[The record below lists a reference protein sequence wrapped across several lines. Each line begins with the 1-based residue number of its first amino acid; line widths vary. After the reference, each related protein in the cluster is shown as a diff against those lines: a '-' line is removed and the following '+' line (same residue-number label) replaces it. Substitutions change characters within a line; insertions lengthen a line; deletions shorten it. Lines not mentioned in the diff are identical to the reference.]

1 MTPKKTP
8 GATRRKRA
16 PAPAPAP
23 SAVAVAP
30 VNDLAA
36 SATEGMLGPNPFVGL
51 HWRDVLASSRKI
63 GLQAAKQP
71 ALLLEQE
78 AILARELISVL
89 AGQSELDIGK
99 GDKRF
104 ADPAWQT
111 NPFYRRL
118 LQGYV
123 AWSQALGGFV
133 DKSSMDPDN
142 KARARF
148 AMSMLTE
155 AMAPTNSLAGN
166 PAALKKVVDRGG
178 TSLLSGLRNMLSD
191 LVDNRGMPAQVD
203 KRAFGVG
210 RNIGLSAGAVVFR
223 NDVLE
228 LIQYAPT
235 TPEVYARPQL
245 IVPPQINKFYVFD
258 IAPGRSIVEYML
270 NSGLQTF
277 VVSWR
282 NPTALQR
289 DWDMDTYV
297 TALLEAIDA
306 VRQITGS
313 DDVNLHG
320 ACSGA
325 MTMSALLGYLAA
337 RDKPVVHAATLM
349 VAVLGQCADSQLCLF
364 LTPKAVAA
372 AKKRTA
378 SKGVLEGREMARV
391 FAWLRPNDLV
401 WNYWVNNY
409 LMGNRPPAFDIL
421 YWNND
426 TTRLAARFHGQL
438 LDIFA
443 DGLLHRPGGLEVLG
457 TPVDLAQVT
466 CDKYVLAGT
475 TDHITPWKG
484 VYETARAFGGKTE
497 FVLSSSGHIQSLIN
511 PPGNP
516 KARFHVRS
524 DLPEKADDWL
534 AGASAMSDSWWEH
547 WREWLVAR
555 SGALRPAPKSLGS
568 RRLRPGAPAPG
579 EYVVE
584 A

>member
-1 MTPKKTP
+1 MTARKTP
-8 GATRRKRA
+8 GTPKRKPL
-16 PAPAPAP
+16 PAAIE
-23 SAVAVAP
+23 P
-30 VNDLAA
+30 VDDL
-36 SATEGMLGPNPFVGL
+36 SVGATEGMLGPNPFVGL
-51 HWRDVLASSRKI
+51 RWRDVLASSRKI
-63 GLQAAKQP
+63 GVQAAKQP
-71 ALLLEQE
+71 VLLLEQE

-89 AGQSELDIGK
+89 AGQSELEIGK

-104 ADPAWQT
+104 SDPAWQT

-118 LQGYV
+118 LQGYL
-123 AWSQALGGFV
+123 AWGQALGGFV
-133 DKSSMDPDN
+133 DKSSMDDEN

-148 AMSMLTE
+148 AMAMLTE

-166 PAALKKVVDRGG
+166 PAALKKVIDRGG
-178 TSLLSGLRNMLSD
+178 TSLLSGLRNMLGD
-191 LVDNRGMPAQVD
+191 LVENRGMPSQVD
-203 KRAFGVG
+203 KRAFEVG
-210 RNIGLSAGAVVFR
+210 RNIGLSRGSVVFR
-223 NDVLE
+223 NEVLE

-235 TPEVYARPQL
+235 TPQVHIRPQL

-270 NSGLQTF
+270 NNGFQTF
-277 VVSWR
+277 VASWR
-282 NPTALQR
+282 NPTAAQR

-297 TALLEAIDA
+297 AALLEAIDA
-306 VRQITGS
+306 VRQITRS

-325 MTMSALLGYLAA
+325 MTMAALLGHLAA
-337 RDKPVVHAATLM
+337 RQKPVVHAATLM
-349 VAVLGQCADSQLCLF
+349 VAVLGQCPDSQLCLF

-372 AKKRTA
+372 AKKKTA

-409 LMGNRPPAFDIL
+409 LMGNPPPAFDIL

-443 DGLLHRPGGLEVLG
+443 DGLLHRPGALEVLG
-457 TPVDLAQVT
+457 TPIDLSQVT

-484 VYETARAFGGKTE
+484 VYETARAFGGRTE

-516 KARFHVRS
+516 KARFHVRA
-524 DLPEKADDWL
+524 DLPEKAEDWL
-534 AGASAMSDSWWEH
+534 AGADARTDSWWDH
-547 WREWLVAR
+547 WREWLAAR
-555 SGALRPAPKSLGS
+555 SGEMRPAPGSLGS
-568 RRLRPGAPAPG
+568 RRFRPLSRAPG
-579 EYVVE
+579 DYVVE